1 MVYLVSFDDFLLAC
15 ARLYNES
22 NGRCRFVV
30 KYRNGGDAAHV
41 VLKLTDDKL
50 CLKFKSAQQTAIQQI
65 AQVNLL
71 LLNAMASG
79 QPIASDASPVVV
91 AASSNTTTSQ

>member
-1 MVYLVSFDDFLLAC
+1 MYLVSFDDFLLAC

-30 KYRNGGDAAHV
+30 KYRNDVDAGGHV

-50 CLKFKSAQQTAIQQI
+50 CFKFKSAQQTAIQQI
-65 AQVNLL
+65 AQVNALL
-71 LLNAMASG
+71 LAAMASG
-79 QPIASDASPVVV
+79 EPIAAAATPIAST
-91 AASSNTTTSQ
+91 N